1 MQSRE
6 ADKMAKITLDGEEF
20 IIDEPSE
27 KVKSIMGS
35 IKFIDSQIQQKASE
49 LAIADTA
56 RIGYLRA
63 IKGERNGR

>member
-1 MQSRE
+1 
-6 ADKMAKITLDGEEF
+6 MAKITLDGEEF

-27 KVKSIMGS
+27 KAKSIMGS
-35 IKFIDSQIQQKASE
+35 IKFIDSQIQQKANE

-63 IKGERNGR
+63 IKGENNGR